1 MSSGGEPILAMLGVV
16 IFISLIILSCA
27 ILNINSNIKDIKK
40 MLEFHLNE
48 KRTNSNEFV
57 KSEQNLCPKCNKEVK
72 KDIGFCPYC
81 GANLKD
87 ND

>member
-40 MLEFHLNE
+40 ILEFHLNE

-72 KDIGFCPYC
+72 KEFLMP
-81 GANLKD
+81 
-87 ND
+87 